1 MKKISIMTPCF
12 NEAENVEKLINK
24 IREVMATF
32 PDYDY
37 EHIFIDNSSKDR
49 TVDILK
55 EFARKDRRI
64 KIIVNRRNFGHI
76 RSPFYGLMQAGG
88 DCAISLVADLQDP
101 PELIADF
108 IRKWEEGYKVVVGIK
123 TGSKEHPV
131 MYWLRDCYYRLIA
144 RLSDVEMIP
153 QFTGFGLYDRDVID
167 TLRGLNEPYPYFRG
181 LIADIGFELARIEY
195 IQPKRKHGKTKNSF
209 YTLFDMALLG
219 LTNHTKIPL
228 RLATLIGFFGSLL
241 SGLLGVV
248 YVVYKLFFWDRLAV
262 GIAPLV
268 VGLFFVGSIQ
278 LFFLGVIGEYIGAI
292 YTYSQNRPLV
302 IEKERVNFD
311 DKAN

>member
-1 MKKISIMTPCF
+1 MRTISIVTACF
-12 NEAENVEKLINK
+12 NEEQCVEALILK
-24 IREVMATF
+24 VKQVMTTL

-37 EHIFIDNSSKDR
+37 EHIFIDNSSRDR

-76 RSPFYGLMQAGG
+76 RSPFHGLMQGKG
-88 DCAISLVADLQDP
+88 DCVVSLVADLQDP
-101 PELIADF
+101 PELITNF
-108 IRKWEEGYKVVVGIK
+108 IRKWEAGYKIVVGVK

-153 QFTGFGLYDRDVID
+153 QFTGFGLYDRAVID
-167 TLRGLNEPYPYFRG
+167 TLRSLNEPYPYFRG
-181 LIADIGFELARIEY
+181 LIADLGFDVARVEY
-195 IQPKRKHGKTKNSF
+195 IQPKREHGKTKNSF

-228 RLATLIGFFGSLL
+228 RLATLLGFFGSVL
-241 SGLLGVV
+241 SGLFGVA
-248 YVVYKLFFWDRLAV
+248 YVFYKLLFWDRLAV

-311 DKAN
+311 G

>member
-1 MKKISIMTPCF
+1 
-12 NEAENVEKLINK
+12 
-24 IREVMATF
+24 
-32 PDYDY
+32 
-37 EHIFIDNSSKDR
+37 
-49 TVDILK
+49 
-55 EFARKDRRI
+55 
-64 KIIVNRRNFGHI
+64 
-76 RSPFYGLMQAGG
+76 MQAGG